1 VILPLPDTQ
10 APNRYPFLIIGYGND
25 LRGDDAVGPKVAM
38 TIASW
43 HLASVKSL
51 AVNQL
56 MPELAAEMVKAD
68 YVIFVDAC
76 GRRCAPT
83 IQLDPIVP
91 DKKTLAHCTEPL
103 LNHAC
108 EPSAL
113 VALTQFLYDRHP
125 QAWWLQIPTECH
137 ELGQS
142 LSNTAQRG
150 VDRALRTIEQFF
162 ITYLWPAGVDS
173 ETGMKSGVKSSV
185 PTFAAGKT

>member
-1 VILPLPDTQ
+1 MVFPVTDTQ
-10 APNRYPFLIIGYGND
+10 VSTRYPFLIIGYGND
-25 LRGDDAVGPKVAM
+25 LRGDAAVGSRVAM

-68 YVIFVDAC
+68 YVIFVEAC
-76 GRRCAPT
+76 GKRCAPT

-91 DKKTLAHCTEPL
+91 DKETLAHCTEPL

-125 QAWWLQIPTECH
+125 QAWWLQIPTEHH
-137 ELGQS
+137 EPSKS
-142 LSNTAQRG
+142 LSKTAQRG
-150 VDRALRTIEQFF
+150 VDCALRTIEKFF
-162 ITYLWPAGVDS
+162 ITYLWPAGVKS
-173 ETGMKSGVKSSV
+173 ESSMKSSI
-185 PTFAAGKT
+185 PTLAGGKT